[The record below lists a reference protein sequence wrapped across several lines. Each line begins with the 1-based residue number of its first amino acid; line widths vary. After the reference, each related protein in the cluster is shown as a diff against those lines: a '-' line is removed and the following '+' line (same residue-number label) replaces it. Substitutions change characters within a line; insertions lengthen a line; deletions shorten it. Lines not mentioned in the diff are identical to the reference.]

1 MRKYRR
7 KSPTDTKVR
16 EEEVPQILEDL
27 GSPRFREAAE
37 VWRAKL

>member
-7 KSPTDTKVR
+7 NRPTDTKVR
-16 EEEVPQILEDL
+16 EEELPQILEDL
-27 GSPRFREAAE
+27 GCPRFREEAD